1 MFDKNKTKEIID
13 GLCRDYNIKGNN
25 IVVGSMTPA
34 SDVR

>member
-1 MFDKNKTKEIID
+1 MIFNNTN
-13 GLCRDYNIKGNN
+13 RDYSIKGNN